1 MPYADG
7 KPSILDDEDF
17 EEYIKDKAR
26 EEAESVYATLKE
38 ENDPDIDEF
47 CERSFMLGYCL
58 SAGRMMDRMAQMM
71 TNEKERYDD

>member
-1 MPYADG
+1 MTP
-7 KPSILDDEDF
+7 
-17 EEYIKDKAR
+17 
-26 EEAESVYATLKE
+26 EAKVKK
-38 ENDPDIDEF
+38 NDPDIDEF